1 MKTRIG
7 ASVIVTSCL
16 VALPAGAAD
25 SETRPLDGF
34 NAVAVSGGIDL
45 VVRQGQPFR
54 VEVTADD
61 GELANVV
68 TEVRGGTLEIRRKQ
82 PSGLFNWGDAGS
94 VSVTLPTLVGLTAS
108 GGSDVETAGTFTSD
122 TLKLVASGGSDLD
135 ISVAAGSLDVEASGG
150 SDLRLTGTARAARM
164 QSSGGSDLNASGLT
178 VDEVDV
184 QSSGG
189 SDLAIGAVRNKIAG
203 HASGGSDVSYSGQP
217 ATVDVD
223 SSGGSDISRR

>member
-1 MKTRIG
+1 MKTCIG

-16 VALPAGAAD
+16 AVLPAGAAE
-25 SETRPLDGF
+25 SETRLLDGF

-68 TEVRGGTLEIRRKQ
+68 TEVRGATLEIRRKQ

-94 VSVTLPTLVGLTAS
+94 VNVTLPALVALTAS

-122 TLKLVASGGSDLD
+122 TLKLVASGGSDLVID
-135 ISVAAGSLDVEASGG
+135 VAAGALDVEASGG
-150 SDLRLTGTARAARM
+150 SDLRLSGSARTAR
-164 QSSGGSDLNASGLT
+164 
-178 VDEVDV
+178 V

-189 SDLAIGAVRNKIAG
+189 SDLDASRLTVDEADVHSTGGSDHAHGPVRNKIAG
-203 HASGGSDVSYSGQP
+203 NPSGGSDVSYSGQP

-223 SSGGSDISRR
+223 TSGGSDVSRR

>member
-7 ASVIVTSCL
+7 ASVIVTSCW
-16 VALPAGAAD
+16 VALPAGAAE
-25 SETRPLDGF
+25 SEIRPLDGF

-68 TEVRGGTLEIRRKQ
+68 TEVRGGSLEIRRKQ
-82 PSGLFNWGDAGS
+82 PSGWFNWGDAGS
-94 VSVTLPTLVGLTAS
+94 VNVTLPALVALTAS
-108 GGSDVETAGTFTSD
+108 GGSGVKAEGTFTSD
-122 TLKLVASGGSDLD
+122 ALKLVASGGSDLG
-135 ISVAAGSLDVEASGG
+135 IEVAVGSLDVESSGG
-150 SDLRLTGTARAARM
+150 SDLTLSGSARTARV
-164 QSSGGSDLNASGLT
+164 QSSGGSDLNASRLT
-178 VDEVDV
+178 VDDADV

-189 SDLAIGAVRNKIAG
+189 SDLALGTVRNKIAG
-203 HASGGSDVSYSGQP
+203 NASGGSDVSYSGQP

-223 SSGGSDISRR
+223 SSGGSDVSRR